1 MKKFISKSNI
11 IALIVISVLFGYI
24 GWLNYNVQKEKE
36 IYVIG
41 MCAKDSSPVW
51 NFSYIKNADDIKI
64 ELKKSD
70 GVFYKYFKRCEIE
83 YIKAPKSMRIKYLSD

>member
-41 MCAKDSSPVW
+41 MCAKDISPVW

-64 ELKKSD
+64 ELKRSD